1 MKSTAYFSHAWSL
14 LTKDKGWFKVL
25 LILMLWSFVPVVG
38 ALVVTGY
45 ALEWARLVSWNVEGS
60 PKQKNI
66 DVTHCIKSGWRA
78 LVVALPWAL
87 VAELLVFA
95 LQAPFLTSSHPY
107 DDLPLPL
114 TIVTNVLLF
123 LVGVLVAIPVLRAT
137 IYQDF
142 KAGFQLNR
150 IAEMIRRDVKGF
162 FRLAGTMALLSI
174 CVTLVLAI
182 PALLL
187 LALGAFYAFAVAA
200 TVAYHGLSGSMGPLF
215 ASLAV
220 FVLLSMLAA
229 SFMSLMNY
237 VMVGLWM
244 RQFDVMSWGT
254 RHDPLPPAQTSA
266 QLAASAALAAASPVP
281 GGAQGP
287 AQGQTD
293 APAGEP
299 PDDACAPLEPPPAG
313 QATSV
318 HDGDQVV
325 DVIPL
330 GVATSAAPEDDGAPA
345 VPGDDVT
352 ATAPEDDATATI
364 PKDGDA
370 PAAPC
375 VPPASGVDG
384 PTLDDPL
391 AGASGE
397 TPPAPDDGRPHI

>member
-25 LILMLWSFVPVVG
+25 LILMLWTFVPVVG

-66 DVTHCIKSGWRA
+66 DVMHCIKSGWRA
-78 LVVALPWAL
+78 FVVSLPWAL

-95 LQAPFLTSSHPY
+95 LQAPFLTSSRPY
-107 DDLPLPL
+107 ADLPLPL

-162 FRLAGTMALLSI
+162 FRLAGTMALMSV

-187 LALGAFYAFAVAA
+187 LGAGIFYVFAAAA
-200 TVAYHGLSGSMGPLF
+200 TAANYGLSGSMGPLF
-215 ASLAV
+215 ASLALC
-220 FVLLSMLAA
+220 VLLSMLAA

-266 QLAASAALAAASPVP
+266 QPAAPAALAAASPVP
-281 GGAQGP
+281 DGAQGP

-293 APAGEP
+293 APAGEA
-299 PDDACAPLEPPPAG
+299 PDDACAPLEPTPAG
-313 QATSV
+313 QAASV
-318 HDGDQVV
+318 HDGAQVV

-330 GVATSAAPEDDGAPA
+330 GAATSAAPEDDGATA
-345 VPGDDVT
+345 VSG
-352 ATAPEDDATATI
+352 DDATATI
-364 PKDGDA
+364 PNDDA
-370 PAAPC
+370 PSAPC
-375 VPPASGVDG
+375 APPAPGADG

-397 TPPAPDDGRPHI
+397 TPPAPDAPAPGDGRPHI